1 MQQVSD
7 TTRDPAP
14 SRLSYRMQRWMLT
27 PGVRLLLRIGVPM
40 AVVFVASSA
49 FLASDQRREKLN
61 VFVAGVRSSI
71 QERPEFMVSLMAI
84 DGAGLNLAEDI
95 REVVPLDFP
104 ISSFDLELEQIR
116 EIVAGL
122 NPVKNAS
129 VRIRPGGILQI
140 DVVERL
146 PVIVWR
152 DRTGIVLLDEDGAQV
167 NDIPRRIVRADL
179 PLIAGHGADKHV
191 PEALALIAAAGPLSD
206 RLRGLVRIGERR
218 WDVVLD
224 RNQRILLPADK
235 PVRALEHV
243 IALSQAQ
250 DMLKRDLA
258 VVDMRIAARPTIRM
272 TAEAVKDWWQI
283 REINGIG
290 Q

>member
-1 MQQVSD
+1 MQQISEV
-7 TTRDPAP
+7 TRDPAP
-14 SRLSYRMQRWMLT
+14 SRISYRMQRWMLT
-27 PGVRLLLRIGVPM
+27 PGVRLLLRIGIPM
-40 AVVFVASSA
+40 VVVFAVTTG
-49 FLASDQRREKLN
+49 FLASEQRRDALN
-61 VFVAGVRSSI
+61 QFAAGVRSSI

-84 DGAGLNLAEDI
+84 DGASLNLSEDI
-95 REVVPLDFP
+95 REVLPLDFP
-104 ISSFDLELEQIR
+104 ISSFDMELQDIR
-116 EIVAGL
+116 DIVASL
-122 NPVKNAS
+122 DPVKQAS

-146 PVIVWR
+146 PVVVWR
-152 DRTGIVLLDEDGAQV
+152 DHRGVALLDETGAPV
-167 NDIPRRIVRADL
+167 DEIPRRSERADL

-191 PEALALIAAAGPLSD
+191 PEALALIAASGPLSD
-206 RLRGLVRIGERR
+206 RVRGLVRIGERR

-224 RNQRILLPADK
+224 RNQRILLPVDR

-272 TAEAVKDWWQI
+272 SADAVKDWWQI
-283 REINGIG
+283 RETNGSG
-290 Q
+290 H

>member
-1 MQQVSD
+1 MQQVSE
-7 TTRDPAP
+7 TARDPAP

-27 PGVRLLLRIGVPM
+27 PGVRMMLRIGIPI
-40 AVVFVASSA
+40 AVVFAVTTG
-49 FLASDQRREKLN
+49 FLASEQRREALN
-61 VFVAGVRSSI
+61 QFVAEIRSGV
-71 QERPEFMVSLMAI
+71 QDRPEFMVSLMAI
-84 DGAGLNLAEDI
+84 DGANINLAEDI
-95 REVVPLDFP
+95 REVLPLDFP
-104 ISSFDLELEQIR
+104 VSSFDLELEQIR
-116 EIVAGL
+116 GIVAGL
-122 NPVKNAS
+122 DPVKKAS

-140 DVVERL
+140 DVIERL
-146 PVIVWR
+146 PVVVWR
-152 DRTGIVLLDEDGAQV
+152 DRRGVVLLDETGAYV
-167 NDIPRRIVRADL
+167 DEIPSRTERVDL

-191 PEALALIAAAGPLSD
+191 PEALALIAASGPLSD
-206 RLRGLVRIGERR
+206 RVRGLVRIGERR

-224 RNQRILLPADK
+224 RSQRILLPADK

-272 TAEAVKDWWQI
+272 SSEAVKDWWQI
-283 REINGIG
+283 RELNGSG

>member
-1 MQQVSD
+1 MQQVSEV
-7 TTRDPAP
+7 TRDPAP
-14 SRLSYRMQRWMLT
+14 SRISYRMQRWMLT
-27 PGVRLLLRIGVPM
+27 PGVRLLLRIGIPM
-40 AVVFVASSA
+40 AVVFAVTTG
-49 FLASDQRREKLN
+49 FLASEQRRDALN
-61 VFVAGVRSSI
+61 QFAAGIRSSV

-84 DGAGLNLAEDI
+84 DGASLNLSEDI
-95 REVVPLDFP
+95 REVLPLDFP
-104 ISSFDLELEQIR
+104 ISSFDMELQDIR
-116 EIVAGL
+116 DIVASL
-122 NPVKNAS
+122 DPVKQAS

-146 PVIVWR
+146 PVVVWR
-152 DRTGIVLLDEDGAQV
+152 DHRGVALLDETGAPV
-167 NDIPRRIVRADL
+167 DEIPRRSERADL

-191 PEALALIAAAGPLSD
+191 PEALALIAASGPLSD
-206 RLRGLVRIGERR
+206 RVRGLVRIGERR

-224 RNQRILLPADK
+224 RNQRILLPVDR

-272 TAEAVKDWWQI
+272 SADAVKDWWQI
-283 REINGIG
+283 RETNGSG
-290 Q
+290 H

>member
-1 MQQVSD
+1 MQQVSEV
-7 TTRDPAP
+7 TRDPAP
-14 SRLSYRMQRWMLT
+14 SRISYRMQRWMLT
-27 PGVRLLLRIGVPM
+27 PGVRLLLRIGIPM
-40 AVVFVASSA
+40 AVVFAVTTG
-49 FLASDQRREKLN
+49 FLASEQRRDALN
-61 VFVAGVRSSI
+61 QFAAGVRSSI

-84 DGAGLNLAEDI
+84 DGASLNLSEDI
-95 REVVPLDFP
+95 REVLPLDFP
-104 ISSFDLELEQIR
+104 ISSFDMELQDIR
-116 EIVAGL
+116 DIVASL
-122 NPVKNAS
+122 DPVKQAS

-146 PVIVWR
+146 PVVVWR
-152 DRTGIVLLDEDGAQV
+152 DRRGVALLDETGAPV
-167 NDIPRRIVRADL
+167 DEIPRRSERADL

-191 PEALALIAAAGPLSD
+191 PEALALIAASGPLSD
-206 RLRGLVRIGERR
+206 RVRGLVRIGERR

-224 RNQRILLPADK
+224 RNQRILLPVDR

-272 TAEAVKDWWQI
+272 SADAVKDWWQI
-283 REINGIG
+283 RETNGSG
-290 Q
+290 H

>member
-1 MQQVSD
+1 MQQVSEV
-7 TTRDPAP
+7 TRDPAP
-14 SRLSYRMQRWMLT
+14 SRISYRMQRWMLT
-27 PGVRLLLRIGVPM
+27 PGVRLLLRIGIPM
-40 AVVFVASSA
+40 AVVFAVTTG
-49 FLASDQRREKLN
+49 FLASEQRRDALN
-61 VFVAGVRSSI
+61 QFAAGIRSSV

-84 DGAGLNLAEDI
+84 DGASLNLSEDI
-95 REVVPLDFP
+95 REVLPLDFP
-104 ISSFDLELEQIR
+104 ISSFDMELQDIR
-116 EIVAGL
+116 DIVASL
-122 NPVKNAS
+122 DPVKQAS

-146 PVIVWR
+146 PVVVWR
-152 DRTGIVLLDEDGAQV
+152 DLRGVALLDETGAPV
-167 NDIPRRIVRADL
+167 DEIPRRSERADL

-191 PEALALIAAAGPLSD
+191 PEALALIAASGPLSD
-206 RLRGLVRIGERR
+206 RVRGLVRIGERR

-224 RNQRILLPADK
+224 RNQRILLPVDR

-272 TAEAVKDWWQI
+272 SADAVKDWWQI
-283 REINGIG
+283 RETNGSG
-290 Q
+290 H

>member
-1 MQQVSD
+1 MQQVND
-7 TTRDPAP
+7 VTRDPAP
-14 SRLSYRMQRWMLT
+14 SRISYRMQRWMLT
-27 PGVRLLLRIGVPM
+27 PGVRLLLRIGIPM
-40 AVVFVASSA
+40 AVVFAVTTG
-49 FLASDQRREKLN
+49 FLASEQRRDALN
-61 VFVAGVRSSI
+61 QFVVGIRSSI

-84 DGAGLNLAEDI
+84 DGASLNLSEDI
-95 REVVPLDFP
+95 REVLPLDFP
-104 ISSFDLELEQIR
+104 ISSFDMELQDIR
-116 EIVAGL
+116 DIVASL
-122 NPVKNAS
+122 DPVKQAS

-146 PVIVWR
+146 PVVVWR
-152 DRTGIVLLDEDGAQV
+152 DHRGVALLDETGAPV
-167 NDIPRRIVRADL
+167 DEIPRRSERADL

-191 PEALALIAAAGPLSD
+191 PEALALIAASGPLSD
-206 RLRGLVRIGERR
+206 RVRGLVRIGERR

-224 RNQRILLPADK
+224 RNQRILLPVDR

-272 TAEAVKDWWQI
+272 SAEAVKDWWQI
-283 REINGIG
+283 RETNGSG
-290 Q
+290 H